1 MEGKDATRGGDV
13 AWIKSNQGIAACITF
28 LLVVLLGY
36 LASMD
41 WVYQELRDGF
51 RLGAFTVAATVT
63 MLACAVAMLFDQHR
77 HEVDPDVARSG
88 WLDWVFAVVILGG
101 CYLYFELA
109 WRIDFLLVTPF
120 FLAGATFAL
129 GVRPL
134 RSAIV
139 AGVVITV
146 VIYGVFWAIGIP
158 LPENVLGL

>member
-1 MEGKDATRGGDV
+1 MEAKNATSGRDAT
-13 AWIKSNQGIAACITF
+13 WIKSNQGIAACITVAI
-28 LLVVLLGY
+28 VVLLVY
-36 LASMD
+36 LASTD

-63 MLACAVAMLFDQHR
+63 MLACAVAMLFDKHR
-77 HEVDPDVARSG
+77 HEVDPDVARSS
-88 WLDWVFAVVILGG
+88 WLDWVIAVVVLGG

-139 AGVVITV
+139 AGVVITA